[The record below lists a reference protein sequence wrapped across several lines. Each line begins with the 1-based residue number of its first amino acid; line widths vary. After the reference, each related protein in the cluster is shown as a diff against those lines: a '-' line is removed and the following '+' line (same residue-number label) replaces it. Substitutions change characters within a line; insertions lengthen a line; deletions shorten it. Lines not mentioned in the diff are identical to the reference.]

1 MVISVCLKLTYDLI
15 VTPLDPFSFGVGG
28 Y

>member
-1 MVISVCLKLTYDLI
+1 MVIGVCLKLTYDLI

-28 Y
+28 H